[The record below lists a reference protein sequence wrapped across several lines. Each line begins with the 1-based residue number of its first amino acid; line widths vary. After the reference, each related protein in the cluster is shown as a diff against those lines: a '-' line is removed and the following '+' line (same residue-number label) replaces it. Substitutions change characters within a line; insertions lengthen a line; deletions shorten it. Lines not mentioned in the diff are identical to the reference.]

1 MTDSAELG
9 TAREAAGVR
18 STAFYGDGKIPVP
31 TASYSPPS
39 AGGRSSPCR
48 DRLPSCPA
56 RRRRGR
62 SLPASRNRRGA
73 GGSRRRR
80 SLAPAS
86 STTASSSICHTVM
99 GQTVYPRPASS
110 PWMRRYSSRGCPAP
124 SRAPAPTWTRRS
136 GDVRDRSAGWSLP
149 GSWPTSP
156 TTSTST
162 PSRRHRTYPRVVKR
176 ACRNSCRV
184 KRPGDYGTRHPGPAT
199 SVNGRRFTRPT
210 RNIINRNDQLRL
222 SGIGP

>member
-73 GGSRRRR
+73 GQLAVDAPVLQPGLSR
-80 SLAPAS
+80 AIS
-86 STTASSSICHTVM
+86 STSARTDAAV
-99 GQTVYPRPASS
+99 
-110 PWMRRYSSRGCPAP
+110 RG
-124 SRAPAPTWTRRS
+124 
-136 GDVRDRSAGWSLP
+136 
-149 GSWPTSP
+149 
-156 TTSTST
+156 
-162 PSRRHRTYPRVVKR
+162 
-176 ACRNSCRV
+176 
-184 KRPGDYGTRHPGPAT
+184 RPGPQRGLVLARVMADITHNQHLDPQPPPPDLPQ
-199 SVNGRRFTRPT
+199 GRQTGLP
-210 RNIINRNDQLRL
+210 
-222 SGIGP
+222 